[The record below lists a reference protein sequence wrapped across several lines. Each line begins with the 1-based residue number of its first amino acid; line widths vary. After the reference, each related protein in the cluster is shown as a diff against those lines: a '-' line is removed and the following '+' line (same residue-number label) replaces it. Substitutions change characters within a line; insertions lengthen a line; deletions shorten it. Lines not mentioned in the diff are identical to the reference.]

1 MVLQNTFLKKSAIL
15 INKCR
20 SILTYMYIHLTKVN
34 TLNSCDFFFL
44 EIISVN
50 LYVKKEF
57 STSDNISQLYLRDVN
72 YDDI

>member
-1 MVLQNTFLKKSAIL
+1 
-15 INKCR
+15 
-20 SILTYMYIHLTKVN
+20 MYIQLTKVN

-57 STSDNISQLYLRDVN
+57 STSDNISQLYLRDIN

>member
-1 MVLQNTFLKKSAIL
+1 
-15 INKCR
+15 
-20 SILTYMYIHLTKVN
+20 MYIHVTKVN

-57 STSDNISQLYLRDVN
+57 STSDISQLYLRDIN

>member
-1 MVLQNTFLKKSAIL
+1 
-15 INKCR
+15 
-20 SILTYMYIHLTKVN
+20 MYIHATKVN
-34 TLNSCDFFFL
+34 TLNSCDFFL

-57 STSDNISQLYLRDVN
+57 STSDNISQLYLRDIN